1 MLENHRGILLPGL
14 GFRSLLLPP
23 RTKKKGTRTDSL
35 HQEMGKVRNASFN
48 LLVRVVSSGRQ
59 GTNNVFAKLLSC
71 EAKFTLEY
79 SKFDVDMIFEV

>member
-1 MLENHRGILLPGL
+1 MPPPTIRTAPSVPRSD
-14 GFRSLLLPP
+14 GFAAD
-23 RTKKKGTRTDSL
+23 KKE
-35 HQEMGKVRNASFN
+35 QEQTIFAKRWERCMGNASFN